1 MRSRGPLLGAK
12 TAKKSGLGAFGSM
25 FEPSLGAWRLPEGS
39 WMHLGAL
46 LAALGELLER
56 LQGRESAR
64 GELEE
69 SSGRARGEIRQR
81 PGEG

>member
-1 MRSRGPLLGAK
+1 MIFEVPRPLLGANI
-12 TAKKSGLGAFGSM
+12 TTKSGLGALGSI

-56 LQGRESAR
+56 LQR
-64 GELEE
+64 GLRE
-69 SSGRARGEIRQR
+69 SSGRAQ
-81 PGEG
+81 